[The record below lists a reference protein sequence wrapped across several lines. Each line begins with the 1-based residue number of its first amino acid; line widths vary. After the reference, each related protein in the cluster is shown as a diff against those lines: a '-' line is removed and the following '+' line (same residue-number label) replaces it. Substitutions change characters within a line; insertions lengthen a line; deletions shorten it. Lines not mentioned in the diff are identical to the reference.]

1 MSKYDKTVEQVEE
14 AYRTRK
20 IEDLGMLKALWRA
33 GWSLKMIADEFRC
46 TEEVV
51 IKYLGMAIRRK

>member
-46 TEEVV
+46 TEGRVVEVMKENR
-51 IKYLGMAIRRK
+51 IA

>member
-46 TEEVV
+46 TEGRVVEVMKESG
-51 IKYLGMAIRRK
+51 IA